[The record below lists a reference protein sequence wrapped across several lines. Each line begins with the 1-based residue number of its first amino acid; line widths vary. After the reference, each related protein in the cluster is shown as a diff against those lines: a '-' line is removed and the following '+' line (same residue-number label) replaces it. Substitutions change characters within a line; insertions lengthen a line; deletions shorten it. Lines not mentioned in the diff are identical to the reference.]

1 MIRRLALASSVALLA
16 LPWPAR
22 SGGLPV
28 IDGASIAQQAGEH
41 LETLA
46 RWGSQLAAMEAQLQ
60 QLMTAYQAI
69 TGVRDMGSAMAAL
82 NMVGIQNP
90 MPVNPYAVQNL
101 ISGTG
106 GMSGISSALSGLY
119 TGNAS
124 ANHVYTPSGG
134 DWRAQDMMTNANS
147 LAGIQALAQHS
158 YQASADR
165 LTQLAGLR
173 ARAQT
178 ASDPAEVEQLKA
190 QTALVQSD
198 IASQQQQLQAV
209 AVMAQ
214 TQQQVRAQR
223 TDEQDRRCIEALIA
237 FYNGSGGASCPP
249 PTAGVTNVMASGSNL
264 VTGAGGAASAGGATA
279 SLGTM
284 EAQSWGQQAADNAT
298 GLGVNPNAV
307 AATCVLESGCQN
319 VSAKAG
325 STVNGAFQMT
335 DGTYQAA
342 MRAAGQSTD
351 LAGKMNPATESIAAA
366 QELKSA
372 ALTLQQSGIANPTV
386 MDVRGAYNFGQ
397 GYGVAL
403 ARADNATP
411 MSSVLSSYS
420 AGTLQSNGITPG
432 VTTVGQWRAGISSKL
447 GDAATAPVLLGL
459 RST

>member
-1 MIRRLALASSVALLA
+1 MIRRLALASSAALLA
-16 LPWPAR
+16 LPLSAR
-22 SGGLPV
+22 ADAPV
-28 IDGASIAQQAGEH
+28 IDVANIKNQIVEH
-41 LETLA
+41 VETLA
-46 RWGSQLAAMEAQLQ
+46 KWGAQLSAMEAQLQ
-60 QLMTAYQAI
+60 QLMSAYQAI
-69 TGVRDMGSAMAAL
+69 TNVRDMGSAMAAL

-90 MPVNPYAVQNL
+90 MPINPYAVQNL

-173 ARAQT
+173 ARALT
-178 ASDPAEVEQLKA
+178 ASDPAEVAQLHA
-190 QTALVQSD
+190 QTAIVQSD
-198 IASQQQQLQAV
+198 IASQRQQLEAV

-237 FYNGSGGASCPP
+237 YYDGSGGASCPP
-249 PTAGVTNVMASGSNL
+249 PTAGVTNIMASGSTL
-264 VTGAGGAASAGGATA
+264 GIGGGGTANAGGATA
-279 SLGTM
+279 ALGTM
-284 EAQSWGQQAADNAT
+284 EAQGWGQQAADNAT
-298 GLGVNPNAV
+298 ALGVNPNAV

-319 VSAKAG
+319 VPARAG
-325 STVNGAFQMT
+325 STVNGAFQFT

-342 MRAAGQSTD
+342 MRAAGQSPD

-366 QELKSA
+366 QELKTA

-403 ARADNATP
+403 ARADNSTP

-420 AGTLQSNGITPG
+420 AATLQGNGITPG
-432 VTTVGQWRAGISSKL
+432 VTTVGQWRAGISGKL

-459 RST
+459 KST

>member
-1 MIRRLALASSVALLA
+1 MIRRLAFASSAALLA
-16 LPWPAR
+16 LPLSAR
-22 SGGLPV
+22 GATPV
-28 IDGASIAQQAGEH
+28 IDTASIGNQIAEH
-41 LETLA
+41 AETLA
-46 RWGSQLAAMEAQLQ
+46 RWGTQLSAMEAQLQ
-60 QLMTAYQAI
+60 RLMATYQAI
-69 TGVRDMGSAMAAL
+69 TGVRDLGSAMAAL

-90 MPVNPYAVQNL
+90 MPINPYAVQNL
-101 ISGTG
+101 ISGSG
-106 GMSGISSALSGLY
+106 SMSGISSALSGLY

-134 DWRAQDMMTNANS
+134 DWRAQDLMTNANS

-198 IASQQQQLQAV
+198 IASQQQLQAV

-237 FYNGSGGASCPP
+237 YYDGSGGASCPP
-249 PTAGVTNVMASGSNL
+249 PTAGVTNIMASGSTL
-264 VTGAGGAASAGGATA
+264 ATGAGGAANAGGATA

-284 EAQSWGQQAADNAT
+284 EAQNWGQQAADNASA
-298 GLGVNPNAV
+298 LGVNPNAV

-319 VSAKAG
+319 LSAKAG

-342 MRAAGQSTD
+342 MRAAGQSTE
-351 LAGKMNPATESIAAA
+351 LAGKMDPATQSIAAA

-432 VTTVGQWRAGISSKL
+432 VTTVGQWRAGIAGKL

-459 RST
+459 KST

>member
-16 LPWPAR
+16 LPLSAR
-22 SGGLPV
+22 SRGLPV
-28 IDGASIAQQAGEH
+28 IDSASIGNQIAEH
-41 LETLA
+41 AETLA
-46 RWGSQLAAMEAQLQ
+46 RWGSQLSAMEAQLQ
-60 QLMTAYQAI
+60 RLMATYQAI

-106 GMSGISSALSGLY
+106 GISGMSSALSGLY

-134 DWRAQDMMTNANS
+134 DWRAQDLMTNANS

-165 LTQLAGLR
+165 LTQLAVLR
-173 ARAQT
+173 ARAQI
-178 ASDPAEVEQLKA
+178 ASDPAEVSQLQA
-190 QTALVQSD
+190 QTAIVQSD

-223 TDEQDRRCIEALIA
+223 TDEQDRRCVEALIA
-237 FYNGSGGASCPP
+237 FYNGSGSGGCPAPSAS
-249 PTAGVTNVMASGSNL
+249 VSNVMATGTNL
-264 VTGAGGAASAGGATA
+264 IGGGGAASAGGSTA
-279 SLGTM
+279 SLETM
-284 EAQSWGQQAADNAT
+284 TGQSWGQQAVDNAS

-319 VSAKAG
+319 VSARAG

-366 QELKSA
+366 QELKTA

-403 ARADNATP
+403 ARADNSTP

-420 AGTLQSNGITPG
+420 AATLQGNGITPG
-432 VTTVGQWRAGISSKL
+432 VTTVGQWRAGIAGKL
-447 GDAATAPVLLGL
+447 GNAATAPVLLGL
-459 RST
+459 KST

>member
-1 MIRRLALASSVALLA
+1 MICRIALASSVALLV
-16 LPWPAR
+16 LPLSAR
-22 SGGLPV
+22 AAGLPV
-28 IDGASIAQQAGEH
+28 VDAASIANQTVQHA
-41 LETLA
+41 ETLA
-46 RWGSQLAAMEAQLQ
+46 RWGQQISAMEMQLQ
-60 QLMTAYQAI
+60 RLMAAYQAI

-82 NMVGIQNP
+82 NMVGVQNP
-90 MPVNPYAVQNL
+90 MPINPYAVQNL
-101 ISGTG
+101 ISGNG
-106 GMSGISSALSGLY
+106 GISGMSSALSGLY

-134 DWRAQDMMTNANS
+134 DWRAQDLMTNANG
-147 LAGIQALAQHS
+147 LAGIQALAQQS

-178 ASDPAEVEQLKA
+178 ASDPAEVSQLQA
-190 QTALVQSD
+190 QTAIVQSD

-209 AVMAQ
+209 AMMAQ

-223 TDEQDRRCIEALIA
+223 TDEQDRRCVEALIA
-237 FYNGSGGASCPP
+237 FYNGSGSGGCPAPSAS
-249 PTAGVTNVMASGSNL
+249 VSNVMATGTNL
-264 VTGAGGAASAGGATA
+264 IGGGAASAGGSTA
-279 SLGTM
+279 SLETM
-284 EAQSWGQQAADNAT
+284 TGQSWGQQAADNAS

-319 VSAKAG
+319 VPARAG

-366 QELKSA
+366 QELKTA

-403 ARADNATP
+403 ARADNSTP

-420 AGTLQSNGITPG
+420 AATLQGNGITPG
-432 VTTVGQWRAGISSKL
+432 VTTVGQWRAGIAGKL

-459 RST
+459 KST

>member
-1 MIRRLALASSVALLA
+1 MIRRLALVSSAALLA
-16 LPWPAR
+16 LPPSAR
-22 SGGLPV
+22 ADAPV
-28 IDGASIAQQAGEH
+28 IDVANIKNQIVEH
-41 LETLA
+41 AETIA
-46 RWGSQLAAMEAQLQ
+46 RWGSQLSAMEAQLQ
-60 QLMTAYQAI
+60 QLMSAYQAI
-69 TGVRDMGSAMAAL
+69 TNVRDMGSAMAAL

-90 MPVNPYAVQNL
+90 MPINPYAVQNL

-106 GMSGISSALSGLY
+106 GMAGIPSALSGLY

-124 ANHVYTPSGG
+124 ANHVYTPSGS
-134 DWRAQDMMTNANS
+134 DWRAQDLMTNANS

-173 ARAQT
+173 VRAQT
-178 ASDPAEVEQLKA
+178 ASDPAEVAQLHA
-190 QTALVQSD
+190 QTAIVQSD
-198 IASQQQQLQAV
+198 IASQRQQLEAV

-214 TQQQVRAQR
+214 TQQAVRAQR

-237 FYNGSGGASCPP
+237 YYQGSGGSGCPA
-249 PTAGVTNVMASGSNL
+249 PTAGASVTNVMASGSNL
-264 VTGAGGAASAGGATA
+264 IGAGGGASSGGATA

-319 VSAKAG
+319 VSARAG

-342 MRAAGQSTD
+342 MRAAGQSPD
-351 LAGKMNPATESIAAA
+351 LAGKMDPATQSIAAA

-372 ALTLQQSGIANPTV
+372 ALNLQQSGIANPTV

-403 ARADNATP
+403 TRADDTTP

-420 AGTLQSNGITPG
+420 ASTLQSNGITPG
-432 VTTVGQWRAGISSKL
+432 VTTVGQWRAGISGKL

-459 RST
+459 KST

>member
-22 SGGLPV
+22 SSGLPV
-28 IDGASIAQQAGEH
+28 IDTASIGNQIAEH
-41 LETLA
+41 AETLA
-46 RWGSQLAAMEAQLQ
+46 RWGSQLSAMEAQLQ
-60 QLMTAYQAI
+60 RLMATYQAI

-90 MPVNPYAVQNL
+90 MPINPYAVQNL

-106 GMSGISSALSGLY
+106 GISGMSSALSGLY

-134 DWRAQDMMTNANS
+134 DWRAQDLMTNANS

-165 LTQLAGLR
+165 LTQLAVLR
-173 ARAQT
+173 ARAQV
-178 ASDPAEVEQLKA
+178 ASDPAEVSQLQA
-190 QTALVQSD
+190 QTAIVQSD

-223 TDEQDRRCIEALIA
+223 TDEQDRRCVEALIA
-237 FYNGSGGASCPP
+237 FYNGSGSGGCPAP
-249 PTAGVTNVMASGSNL
+249 SALVSNVMATGTNL
-264 VTGAGGAASAGGATA
+264 IGGGGAASAGGSTA
-279 SLGTM
+279 SLETM
-284 EAQSWGQQAADNAT
+284 TGQSWGQQAADNAS

-307 AATCVLESGCQN
+307 AATCALESGCQN
-319 VSAKAG
+319 VPARAG

-366 QELKSA
+366 QELKTA

-386 MDVRGAYNFGQ
+386 MDVRGACNFGQ

-403 ARADNATP
+403 ARADNSTP

-420 AGTLQSNGITPG
+420 AATLQGNGITPG
-432 VTTVGQWRAGISSKL
+432 VTTVGQWRAGIAGKL
-447 GDAATAPVLLGL
+447 GNAATAPVLLGL
-459 RST
+459 KST